1 MLSAKGQQQRQKKKK
16 EEEPSTWPHWVKA
29 RTKSAFLN
37 GKGRAVRLDS
47 FSMNNK
53 KKKGKDE
60 NVCDFIGC
68 FFFFLNFFFFFFLM
82 VLFF

>member
-47 FSMNNK
+47 FSMSNNK
-53 KKKGKDE
+53 KKKGRMKTYATSLA
-60 NVCDFIGC
+60 V
-68 FFFFLNFFFFFFLM
+68 FFFR
-82 VLFF
+82 